1 MGDLQVMDLAVASP
15 ATVSRCGMVY
25 MDAGQVGWRPL
36 TLSWLHTLPQ
46 PLQGAPSEHLLALFD
61 WLVPVSLRWLRRE
74 ATEASPTL
82 DGNLVTSLQRIVSA
96 VAAPLAAAVEGGLAP
111 LEAAR
116 RCEGVFLFALV
127 WSIGASA
134 ATAAGRKLFDVFF
147 RAAAT
152 GELACALS
160 ALSVM
165 RAWSHGVRCESRA
178 VWGRAAQAVAVQLA
192 GRHMFSGCCFW
203 A

>member
-1 MGDLQVMDLAVASP
+1 MQVMDLAVASP

-36 TLSWLHTLPQ
+36 TLSWLNTLPQ
-46 PLQGAPSEHLLALFD
+46 PLQGAPAEHLLALFD

-74 ATEASPTL
+74 VAEASPTL
-82 DGNLVTSLQRIVSA
+82 DGNLVTSLQRILSA
-96 VAAPLAAAVEGGLAP
+96 VTAPLAAAVEGGLAP

-134 ATAAGRKLFDVFF
+134 ATVTGRAHFDAFLRAAAAGRLEG
-147 RAAAT
+147 AA
-152 GELACALS
+152 LVL
-160 ALSVM
+160 
-165 RAWSHGVRCESRA
+165 
-178 VWGRAAQAVAVQLA
+178 
-192 GRHMFSGCCFW
+192 
-203 A
+203 